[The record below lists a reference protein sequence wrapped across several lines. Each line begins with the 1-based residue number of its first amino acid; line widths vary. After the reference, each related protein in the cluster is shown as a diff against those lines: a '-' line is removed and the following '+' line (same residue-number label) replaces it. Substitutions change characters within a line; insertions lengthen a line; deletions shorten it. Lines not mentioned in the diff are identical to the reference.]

1 MHCSDGYKR
10 IRDVP
15 VDLEER
21 GTIME
26 EKESKNTSSW
36 STGKKVGVIVAAVIV
51 IYALIS
57 VFFHFHFFRE
67 RKSTDINAVSTVWEK

>member
-1 MHCSDGYKR
+1 
-10 IRDVP
+10 
-15 VDLEER
+15 
-21 GTIME
+21 ME
-26 EKESKNTSSW
+26 EKESKNISSW

-57 VFFHFHFFRE
+57 VFRE

>member
-1 MHCSDGYKR
+1 
-10 IRDVP
+10 
-15 VDLEER
+15 
-21 GTIME
+21 ME

-57 VFFHFHFFRE
+57 VFFIFIFFRE